1 MKPKRKQTHA
11 EARPESGGAG
21 GGEAGAASGPA
32 PPAALEKLPG
42 VVLAGVTALLV
53 LSTLIPSEAVVFGG
67 FAPIQMLWLAA
78 LAVWSV
84 VLLLGQQRR
93 IVWDAAL
100 TCFGLAVGW
109 VVLSAALCDGNRR
122 QAWNIAWQWLSYG
135 AAFFLLRQ
143 LATTARRSRALLAVM
158 LALAAALSGQA
169 FYQYFVS
176 QPIQQAE
183 FRRNPERFMGEM
195 GVFDPPG
202 SPRWQHAENRI
213 LSREPLATFS
223 LTNSLA
229 GFLAPCLLVSVG
241 VGLAWLA
248 RLRLK
253 MVEGAHPDRQD
264 ASAAHWDWA
273 PLAGTLVVGCLLA
286 YCLLLTKSRTGMLA
300 VVAGAAGLGVAALWS
315 WRQSGQEGRWS
326 GKTLLGLG
334 AAGTLVGFALLG
346 LAIQTK
352 GVDWEVLSESLKSF
366 SYRLEYWRSSA
377 AMIGD
382 HPWLGVGPGN
392 FKEHYARYQL
402 PQASETVAD
411 PHNFL
416 LELAANAG
424 LPALAALLATLVVWA
439 WSIGRPVASLVSL
452 SRSEEQ
458 AEQFAIW
465 SIYAGATWGVFLA
478 LPIGLAVDLPLEAF
492 VTSLPVIWLSWFLLG
507 LPALLALHRWVEQGG
522 EPRLLAG
529 AAGLVLLINLLAA
542 GALAFAGVMVTL
554 WVSLAIVTR
563 QEPDSQQP
571 ANPRWCSVG
580 VSLGAWAMAFA
591 CYAFNLPQVTAL
603 NHLIEARS
611 QWKYGH
617 FEAAEREFLR
627 ACEIDPL
634 APAGWESLA
643 QLRLGRYSDIR
654 SLQAREEFLA
664 AAEEFRLRNPHHFV
678 QFHQRGRWYLMEWRV
693 EGDPQALARA
703 ITAFEQAA
711 EHFPAAAV
719 VHAQL
724 ALVYDAAGRTSDAQ
738 REAETAAQ
746 LDAINPHQDRKLA
759 NERLFL
765 PEPLA
770 PPGTPQSP
778 PAAQTAKEPAE
789 TAELIVARLRKLPRE
804 PKP

>member
-1 MKPKRKQTHA
+1 MRRVSSAAGQ
-11 EARPESGGAG
+11 G
-21 GGEAGAASGPA
+21 GGEAVAASPEAAPA
-32 PPAALEKLPG
+32 VLEKLPG
-42 VVLAGVTALLV
+42 LVLAGVTALLV
-53 LSTLIPSEAVVFGG
+53 LSTLIPSEAVVMGG
-67 FAPIQMLWLAA
+67 FAPIQLLWTAA
-78 LAVWSV
+78 LAAWSV

-93 IVWDAAL
+93 IVWDASL
-100 TCFGLAVGW
+100 TCFGLAMGW
-109 VVLSAALCDGNRR
+109 VVLSAALCDGNQR
-122 QAWNIAWQWLSYG
+122 QAWNVAWQWISYFS
-135 AAFFLLRQ
+135 AVFLLRQ
-143 LATTARRSRALLAVM
+143 QVTTARRSRALLAVM
-158 LALAAALSGQA
+158 LALAAALAGQA

-229 GFLAPCLLVSVG
+229 GFLAPWLLATAG
-241 VGLAWLA
+241 VGLAWFG
-248 RLRLK
+248 RLRLEAK
-253 MVEGAHPDRQD
+253 ESARQ
-264 ASAAHWDWA
+264 AKSEPLWNWA
-273 PLAGTLVVGCLLA
+273 PLAGTLVVGCMLA

-300 VVAGAAGLGVAALWS
+300 VAAGAAGLGVAKLWF
-315 WRQSGQEGRWS
+315 WRQSDQAGRWT
-326 GKTLLGLG
+326 GKTILGLG
-334 AAGTLVGFALLG
+334 AAAALAGVGLLG
-346 LAIQTK
+346 LAIQAK

-377 AMIGD
+377 AMVAD

-424 LPALAALLATLVVWA
+424 LPAVAAWLATLALWG
-439 WSIGRPVASLVSL
+439 WSICRSGAPPLVL
-452 SRSEEQ
+452 PKSEEQ

-478 LPIGLAVDLPLEAF
+478 LPIGLAVDLPLESF
-492 VTSLPVIWLSWFLLG
+492 VTSLPVIWLSWFLFG
-507 LPALLALHRWVEQGG
+507 LPALVALHRWVEQGG

-529 AAGLVLLINLLAA
+529 AAGLVLLVNLLAA
-542 GALAFAGVMVTL
+542 GALAFAGVMITL

-563 QEPDSQQP
+563 RETAGEQT
-571 ANPRWCSVG
+571 ANPRWCSLG
-580 VSLGAWAMAFA
+580 VAGGAWALALA

-643 QLRLGRYSDIR
+643 QLRLGRYTDIR
-654 SLQAREEFLA
+654 SLQTRDAFLA
-664 AAEEFRLRNPHHFV
+664 AAEEFRRRNPHHFV

-693 EGDPQALARA
+693 AGDPQALERA
-703 ITAFEQAA
+703 IVAFEGAA

-724 ALVYDAAGRTSDAQ
+724 ALVYSAAGRTSDAQ
-738 REAETAAQ
+738 REAEMAAR
-746 LDAINPHQDRKLA
+746 LDHINPHQDRKLK

-765 PEPLA
+765 PDPIDI
-770 PPGTPQSP
+770 PGESKPP
-778 PAAQTAKEPAE
+778 PAAQPAKPPVE
-789 TAELIVARLRKLPRE
+789 TAEQIVARLRKLPTE